1 MPSLIAA
8 GPVDL
13 NVYKTTYNS
22 EFTDPRKQRGFGG
35 KTKAEKLKKAAVTRG
50 KSTVPMIQLD
60 TFDESTILRISSKPE
75 NGFGAI
81 LPYIPPESD
90 DPEYMVSI
98 PYFIHFILFID
109 FLIKF

>member
-13 NVYKTTYNS
+13 SDYKTTYKC

-35 KTKAEKLKKAAVTRG
+35 KTKAEKLKKAAVARG

-60 TFDESTILRISSKPE
+60 TFDESTILRVSSKPE
-75 NGFGAI
+75 HGFGSI
-81 LPYIPPESD
+81 LPYIPPESE
-90 DPEYMVSI
+90 DPEYMVSFLSFVFLFLCLL
-98 PYFIHFILFID
+98 YFSF
-109 FLIKF
+109 